1 MAVARAEPKE
11 EHHSRTIFV
20 AMPFKE
26 EYRPVFE
33 AVKES
38 AGLLD
43 IVVIQV
49 GEQHFAGSIISQIVN
64 SIEAADLLVAIVSEE
79 NGNVYYEIGLA
90 HCQAK
95 PVVLLTSDVNTLKF
109 DLRDHR
115 AIVYDPKHPEGMV
128 KELAQT
134 IRAAI
139 DTTTDPHK
147 FLASTFKGTSH
158 QADLEERSAVGIE
171 KAKQMLI
178 QAANLQEPV
187 SVTHVEALR
196 SARALTIEVEDFFGK
211 RVRAVIDINGIVRM
225 KHYDR

>member
-1 MAVARAEPKE
+1 MAVARAQHNE
-11 EHHSRTIFV
+11 EHRSRTIFV
-20 AMPFKE
+20 AMPFKD
-26 EYRPVFE
+26 EYRPVYE
-33 AVKES
+33 AIKES
-38 AGLLD
+38 ARLLNVA
-43 IVVIQV
+43 VVQV

-64 SIEAADLLVAIVSEE
+64 SIEATDLLVAIVSEE

-95 PVVLLTSDVNTLKF
+95 PVVLLTSDVNALKF

-115 AIVYDPKHPEGMV
+115 AIIYDPKRPEDIV

-134 IRAAI
+134 ISNAI
-139 DTTTDPHK
+139 DTTADPHK
-147 FLASTFKGTSH
+147 FLASSFKGTSH
-158 QADLEERSAVGIE
+158 TVDLEHRSSVGVE

-178 QAANLQEPV
+178 QAASLQEPV

-211 RVRAVIDINGIVRM
+211 KVRAVIDINGIVRM